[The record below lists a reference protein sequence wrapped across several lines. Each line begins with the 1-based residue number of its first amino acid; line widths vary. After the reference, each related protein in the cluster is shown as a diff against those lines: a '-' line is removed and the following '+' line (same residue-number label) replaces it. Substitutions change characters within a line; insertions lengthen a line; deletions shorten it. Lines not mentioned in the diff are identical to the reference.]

1 MVEFDCHFTEASYF
15 SSTSTTFWLMPYS
28 VHCSYSKVIKC
39 STVDSPG
46 YGSNMEEII
55 DFDYHE
61 AHRLGEEGSDCH
73 EAYPTCP
80 FGHGLLDL
88 ISMID
93 T

>member
-1 MVEFDCHFTEASYF
+1 
-15 SSTSTTFWLMPYS
+15 
-28 VHCSYSKVIKC
+28 
-39 STVDSPG
+39 
-46 YGSNMEEII
+46 MEEII
-55 DFDYHE
+55 EADYHE
-61 AHRLGEEGSDCH
+61 ARRLGGEGGDCH

>member
-1 MVEFDCHFTEASYF
+1 M
-15 SSTSTTFWLMPYS
+15 
-28 VHCSYSKVIKC
+28 VIKC
-39 STVDSPG
+39 SIVDSPG

-55 DFDYHE
+55 EADYHE

-88 ISMID
+88 ISMIE